1 MVDTVRI
8 GVTGLGGL
16 GTPLAREIDAV
27 ADAEVVA
34 VADVSDEARRSGAEE
49 FGVPDDQRYESHE
62 AMLDGASLDGVAI
75 ATPHAL
81 HYEQVVAALE
91 RGIDTLCEKPLCVDL
106 DHARD
111 LVDRSEASDATLM
124 VGYQRHLSPAF
135 RRACEAL
142 DERVGD
148 PQFLSASITQNW
160 ISHQRGTWRANPDL
174 SGGGQLYDTGSH
186 VLDALL
192 WTTGLTPVSVSAQMQ
207 FDDDAERVDVQAALD
222 VAFEN
227 GAVAS
232 VGVSGDS
239 PVVREHLDVWG
250 EKGGF
255 RVRGTDWGERDLDFV
270 DDENDEHAPD
280 HDGESRDKGTAFVD
294 VIRDGAQPPA
304 TARDALKVTAVT
316 EAAYES
322 ARTGHRV
329 DVDLRTEPRVEAD

>member
-1 MVDTVRI
+1 MADTVRI

-16 GTPLAREIDAV
+16 GMPLARSIEAV
-27 ADAEVVA
+27 EGASVVA
-34 VADVSDEARRSGAEE
+34 VADVSDENRRSGAEE

-62 AMLDGASLDGVAI
+62 AMLDSAGLDGVAI

-106 DHARD
+106 DNARD
-111 LVDRSEASDATLM
+111 LVRRSEASDAALM

-135 RRACEAL
+135 RQAREAL
-142 DERVGD
+142 DDRVGD
-148 PQFLSASITQNW
+148 PQFLNASITQNW
-160 ISHQRGTWRANPDL
+160 IEHQRGTWRADPDL

-192 WTTGLTPVSVSAQMQ
+192 WTTGLSPVSVTAQMQ
-207 FDDDAERVDVQAALD
+207 FDDDAERVDTQAALD

-232 VGVSGDS
+232 VGVSGDT

-250 EKGGF
+250 EQGGF
-255 RVRGTDWGERDLDFV
+255 RVRGTDWGERELDFV
-270 DDENDEHAPD
+270 DDENREHDPD
-280 HDGESRDKGTAFVD
+280 HEGENRDKATAFVD
-294 VIRDGAQPPA
+294 VIRDGAEPPA

-322 ARTGHRV
+322 ARSGRRV
-329 DVDLRTEPRVEAD
+329 EVDLRTEPRVEAD

>member
-34 VADVSDEARRSGAEE
+34 VADVSDENRRSGAEE

-62 AMLDGASLDGVAI
+62 AMLDGGGLDGVAI

-111 LVDRSEASDATLM
+111 LVGRSEASEAALM

-135 RRACEAL
+135 RGAREAL

-148 PQFLSASITQNW
+148 PQFLNASITQNW
-160 ISHQRGTWRANPDL
+160 IAHQRGTWRADPDL

-207 FDDDAERVDVQAALD
+207 FDDDAERVDTQAALD

-255 RVRGTDWGERDLDFV
+255 RVRGTDWGERDLEFV
-270 DDENDEHAPD
+270 DDENNEHAPD

-294 VIRDGAQPPA
+294 VVRDGAQPPA

-322 ARTGHRV
+322 ARTGRRV
-329 DVDLRTEPRVEAD
+329 EVDLRTGPRVEAD

>member
-1 MVDTVRI
+1 MVDTIRI

-16 GTPLAREIDAV
+16 GTPLAREVEAV
-27 ADAEVVA
+27 DGAEVVA
-34 VADVSDEARRSGAEE
+34 VADVSDENRRSAAEE
-49 FGVPDDQRYESHE
+49 FGVPDRHRYESHE
-62 AMLDGASLDGVAI
+62 AMLDGADLDGVAI
-75 ATPHAL
+75 ATPHTL

-111 LVDRSEASDATLM
+111 LVRRSEASDAALM

-135 RRACEAL
+135 RRAREAL

-148 PQFLSASITQNW
+148 PQFLSASITQDW
-160 ISHQRGTWRANPDL
+160 ITHQRGTWRTNPDL

-192 WTTGLTPVSVSAQMQ
+192 WTTGLSPVSVSAQMQ
-207 FDDDAERVDVQAALD
+207 FDDDAERVDKQAALD

-232 VGVSGDS
+232 VGVSGDA

-250 EKGGF
+250 ENGGF
-255 RVRGTDWGERDLDFV
+255 RVRGSDWGERDLAFV
-270 DDENDEHAPD
+270 DGENREHASD
-280 HDGESRDKGTAFVD
+280 HDGEYRDKGRAFVD
-294 VIRDGAQPPA
+294 VIREGAEPPA

-322 ARTGHRV
+322 ARSGRRV
-329 DVDLRTEPRVEAD
+329 EVDLRTEPRVEAD

>member
-111 LVDRSEASDATLM
+111 LVDRSEASDAALM

-135 RRACEAL
+135 RRARETL
-142 DERVGD
+142 DDRVGD

-160 ISHQRGTWRANPDL
+160 IEHQRGTWRANPDL

-207 FDDDAERVDVQAALD
+207 FDDDAQRVDTQAALD

-250 EKGGF
+250 ETGGF

-270 DDENDEHAPD
+270 DDENNAHAPD

-322 ARTGHRV
+322 ARTGRRV
-329 DVDLRTEPRVEAD
+329 DVDLRTGPRVEAD